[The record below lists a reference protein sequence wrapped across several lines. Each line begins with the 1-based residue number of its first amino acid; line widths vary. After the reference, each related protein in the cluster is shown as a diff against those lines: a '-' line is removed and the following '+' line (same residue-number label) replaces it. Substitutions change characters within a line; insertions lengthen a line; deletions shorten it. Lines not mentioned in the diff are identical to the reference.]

1 MKKEITFYTEL
12 YNKIDSGLN
21 CWHPLYKYIVEVKW
35 RYLWINNWKSEGLS
49 NRFSDWLECIKDFG
63 YFEDA
68 EALLKIFEPLIINQ
82 DLDSNMTLFK
92 YKGYIDLSELGY
104 GSDFFDLYD
113 GLYRECR
120 SIVFDLGTPDKIN
133 STKVLLASMSKFK
146 NYGEDEALWSERRC
160 KAKILEAVT
169 VDYMDKMDGSYQQY
183 CGILF
188 KDEGYIVGSGSQ
200 AINPKESWR
209 LHNGFEILS
218 NNQKGYNYEQLLKD
232 YSTWTFQFEY
242 CAPEN
247 QVVVKY
253 TEDQTGLYLF
263 NARNNLTGQ
272 EMSVKDLQ
280 RLSKAYN
287 VPIVQV
293 YDYQGID
300 DVLRQLKDFKS
311 DEKEGWVI
319 KCTDRTGKVFRVKVK
334 CDDYVLI
341 HKALSRM
348 VSPNAIIASIDQGN
362 IDDFYS
368 KIPSN
373 YKDICLGIRIHVEL
387 YLKMMNEQVDN
398 WYGNVIDEISAQYPG
413 ITMASEQEFRKNFMV
428 IMKEIVPKDFQGA
441 VINKFLNRP
450 NYFLRRAGWTEKAP
464 GYIKYGE
471 ILEFLKKYNYLD

>member
-1 MKKEITFYTEL
+1 MSNIRFLSNPKDF
-12 YNKIDSGLN
+12 
-21 CWHPLYKYIVEVKW
+21 WHPLYKYIVEVKY
-35 RYLWINNWKSEGLS
+35 RYKWINNWKLDVLS
-49 NRFSDWLECIKDFG
+49 NRFVDWLEGIKDYK
-63 YFEDA
+63 YFEDTK
-68 EALLKIFEPLIINQ
+68 ELLKIFEPLIINQ

-113 GLYRECR
+113 GLYKECR
-120 SIVFDLGTPDKIN
+120 SIVFDVGTIDRIDN
-133 STKVLLASMSKFK
+133 VKVLLASMSKFK
-146 NYGEDEALWSERRC
+146 NYGEDENLWSEKNCRD
-160 KAKILEAVT
+160 KILTALN

-183 CGILF
+183 TYDKTRGCI
-188 KDEGYIVGSGSQ
+188 IGSGSQ

-209 LHNGFEILS
+209 LLNGYNIIFDKT
-218 NNQKGYNYEQLLKD
+218 KGHNYEQLLKD
-232 YSTWTFQFEY
+232 YSSLTFQFEY

-247 QVVVKY
+247 QIVVKY
-253 TEDQTGLYLF
+253 TEEQTGLYLF
-263 NARNNLTGQ
+263 NARYKSFGEEVPIPVL
-272 EMSVKDLQ
+272 K
-280 RLSKAYN
+280 RLSKKYN
-287 VPIVQV
+287 VPMVQV

-300 DVLRQLKDFKS
+300 DILRQLKNFKS

-319 KCTDRTGKVFRVKVK
+319 KCTDRDGKVFRFKVK

-373 YKDICLGIRIHVEL
+373 YKDICLGIRIYVEL

-398 WYGNVIDEISAQYPG
+398 WYGNVIDEVSAQYPG
-413 ITMASEQEFRKNFMV
+413 ITMASEQEFRRNFMV

-441 VINKFLNRP
+441 VINKFLDRP